1 MERAPGSRRF
11 GISLLAFSPHRLAGA
26 ATYTVGLTQALVS
39 RAPERYTVFVPRR
52 YEPLWRELLPW
63 PLDFVVC
70 GPNPDRRI
78 LRVLFEQSILPRVA
92 TRRRIDTVFFPHLVA
107 PGESL
112 SSVAESDGL
121 TVEELAGA
129 NGLSPEALLIAGNT
143 LRIPSH
149 TPSAQAAASG
159 AWQACKE

>member
-107 PGESL
+107 PGWRSPRAVVTVYDLLLL
-112 SSVAESDGL
+112 SKATDFPWYKRVYHHWAYGKLVKS
-121 TVEELAGA
+121 ELHIVTI
-129 NGLSPEALLIAGNT
+129 SEFCRREI
-143 LRIPSH
+143 
-149 TPSAQAAASG
+149 
-159 AWQACKE
+159 

>member
-78 LRVLFEQSILPRVA
+78 LRVLFEQKSPPCKIPDDLLDRRHIPIMGPVALLNRQPRIAFRESVSCGLCKRDLLA
-92 TRRRIDTVFFPHLVA
+92 PCITSFIRRRASDDT
-107 PGESL
+107 S
-112 SSVAESDGL
+112 
-121 TVEELAGA
+121 
-129 NGLSPEALLIAGNT
+129 
-143 LRIPSH
+143 
-149 TPSAQAAASG
+149 
-159 AWQACKE
+159 